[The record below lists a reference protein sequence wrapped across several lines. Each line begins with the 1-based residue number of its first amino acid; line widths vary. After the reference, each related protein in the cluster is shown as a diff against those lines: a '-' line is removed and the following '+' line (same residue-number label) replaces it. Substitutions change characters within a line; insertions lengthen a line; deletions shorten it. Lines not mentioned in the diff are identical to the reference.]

1 MINNLNLVTSDQ
13 NNPKGLNNIT
23 IYKLDK
29 IPNNFVS
36 HIDCICLDALESEQ
50 RKKVLVMMHHKLC
63 INGTLTLKF
72 INLDLLA
79 NKIEKGEIT
88 GEKFSEIL
96 PNIQSIWSE
105 IEINDVLMQLPCKIL
120 NISYD
125 HIYTIVKIEKTQ

>member
-29 IPNNFVS
+29 ITNNFVS